1 MRRGGAG
8 RWFGCAQRAHRQA
21 VGVVA
26 ASFTHAAMARPSHCL
41 PAIPC
46 AQPTPSRRSSAQQ
59 PVEQAF
65 RAYLPLADA
74 IACSFH
80 RRGHGLI
87 ELEDCRQVARMAL
100 WLGCSRLE
108 DPLSAPAFLS
118 RHIRGALLHH
128 ARDLGRAI
136 RVPGRAQQC
145 GDHGIPWV
153 LTSLDAP
160 ASGTQEP
167 LLEQLAAPGG
177 SEPDALGGDGP
188 LAQQLEALLE
198 QLPAQQAAVL
208 RLRFLQGR
216 SLRQAG
222 AELGLN
228 AMAVSRAQGRALAAL
243 RLQLGVAAP

>member
-41 PAIPC
+41 PSIPC

-167 LLEQLAAPGG
+167 LLEQL
-177 SEPDALGGDGP
+177 
-188 LAQQLEALLE
+188 
-198 QLPAQQAAVL
+198 PAQQAAVL